1 VTTKASK
8 STCPG
13 MWASSGQGGATTAH
27 TTPATHNMEVLRCKG
42 YFVRSSRIFA
52 ISIAVLGLATTSP
65 AIAANP
71 ARDGYLTTPINVPPT
86 VQGAS
91 STTTKVATVTPT
103 KSTGSSLPFTG
114 LDIGLVA
121 GAAVLLLGLGFALR
135 RGTRTES

>member
-1 VTTKASK
+1 MNTTAKTHMSRHVR
-8 STCPG
+8 PRG
-13 MWASSGQGGATTAH
+13 RGGATTAY
-27 TTPATHNMEVLRCKG
+27 TTPATDNMEVLRCKG

-52 ISIAVLGLATTSP
+52 ISMAVLGLATAP
-65 AIAANP
+65 ALAANP

-103 KSTGSSLPFTG
+103 ESTGSSLPFTG

>member
-1 VTTKASK
+1 
-8 STCPG
+8 
-13 MWASSGQGGATTAH
+13 MWAQRARGSHEGVA
-27 TTPATHNMEVLRCKG
+27 TPATDNMEVRRCKG
-42 YFVRSSRIFA
+42 YFVRSSRLFA
-52 ISIAVLGLATTSP
+52 ISLAVLGLAATP
-65 AIAANP
+65 ALGSSP

-103 KSTGSSLPFTG
+103 QSTGSSLPFTG

>member
-1 VTTKASK
+1 
-8 STCPG
+8 
-13 MWASSGQGGATTAH
+13 M
-27 TTPATHNMEVLRCKG
+27 
-42 YFVRSSRIFA
+42 RSSRLFA
-52 ISIAVLGLATTSP
+52 ISLAVLGLAATP
-65 AIAANP
+65 ALAANP

-86 VQGAS
+86 VQAAS
-91 STTTKVATVTPT
+91 ATTVPSTATVTPP